1 MKKNNEIEPINKSRA
16 DELMVWATSLQIVD
30 QRTRQAATKLT
41 LELRSGIKKIKA
53 FYKGKKRK
61 AKDAY
66 DDLVAEEKGFI
77 KPYLDARVIVDEKIS
92 SDYLERE
99 QHTAELQENLRKL
112 NTNNEEWSPDIVLPR
127 AQGTI
132 QTPNGFVNVRS
143 DFNVEVTDRM
153 ALIKAVADADCSINY
168 LIVDTAFIKKDLKQF
183 GWANIPGIKTV
194 AATVITGREK

>member
-1 MKKNNEIEPINKSRA
+1 MNDIEPINQSKA
-16 DELMVWATSLQIVD
+16 GELLVWAISLQIVD
-30 QRTRQAATKLT
+30 QATRQAATKLT

-77 KPYLDARVIVDEKIS
+77 KPYLDAQGIVDEKIS
-92 SDYLERE
+92 NDYLDRVRR
-99 QHTAELQENLRKL
+99 TAEQQENLRKL
-112 NTNNEEWSPDIVLPR
+112 NTNGEEWSPDVVLPE

-153 ALIKAVADADCSINY
+153 ALIKAVADADCSIDY
-168 LIVDTAFIKKDLKQF
+168 LIVNIAFIKKDLKQF

-194 AATVITGREK
+194 PSTVITGREK